1 MATNVK
7 YYCMGFLADGTP
19 SVRTFANTKD
29 VEKENEKYIVELKQK
44 VKEMSAD
51 ELDIVEIISAE
62 EYNMYVNGDGTNTY
76 VRDMET
82 GKPKIYIPPEPTKE
96 ELQAQALSLLEKIEQ
111 VDIPEEIKAFLR
123 KAATRHYAFNYKNI
137 AEYYAHAPAEIQELM
152 EESALVIIDYN
163 NAIRNGYVQLSEDLK
178 SLVGNWF
185 YPHQLKLQV
194 QDIHLLFHI
203 VEFGYLYCIY
213 YHLLNLS

>member
-96 ELQAQALSLLEKIEQ
+96 ELQAQALSQLENEYNVQKEGFKKDLDTATLAGNTEAVQSIQQEFMEFNKAY
-111 VDIPEEIKAFLR
+111 EEA
-123 KAATRHYAFNYKNI
+123 KNNI
-137 AEYYAHAPAEIQELM
+137 L
-152 EESALVIIDYN
+152 EE
-163 NAIRNGYVQLSEDLK
+163 G
-178 SLVGNWF
+178 
-185 YPHQLKLQV
+185 
-194 QDIHLLFHI
+194 
-203 VEFGYLYCIY
+203 VE
-213 YHLLNLS
+213 

>member
-29 VEKENEKYIVELKQK
+29 IEKENEKYIVELKQK

-51 ELDIVEIISAE
+51 ELATVEIISAE
-62 EYNMYVNGDGTNTY
+62 EYNLYVNGDGTNTY

-96 ELQAQALSLLEKIEQ
+96 ELQAQALANLESEYNAQKEGFKK
-111 VDIPEEIKAFLR
+111 DLDTANLAGNTEAIKS
-123 KAATRHYAFNYKNI
+123 
-137 AEYYAHAPAEIQELM
+137 IQEEYM
-152 EESALVIIDYN
+152 EF
-163 NAIRNGYVQLSEDLK
+163 NAAYEEAKNEILK
-178 SLVGNWF
+178 
-185 YPHQLKLQV
+185 
-194 QDIHLLFHI
+194 D
-203 VEFGYLYCIY
+203 E
-213 YHLLNLS
+213 

>member
-96 ELQAQALSLLEKIEQ
+96 ELQAQALANLESEYNAQKEGFKKDLDTANLAGNTEAIKSIQ
-111 VDIPEEIKAFLR
+111 EEFM
-123 KAATRHYAFNYKNI
+123 AFNK
-137 AEYYAHAPAEIQELM
+137 A
-152 EESALVIIDYN
+152 
-163 NAIRNGYVQLSEDLK
+163 
-178 SLVGNWF
+178 
-185 YPHQLKLQV
+185 
-194 QDIHLLFHI
+194 
-203 VEFGYLYCIY
+203 
-213 YHLLNLS
+213 

>member
-96 ELQAQALSLLEKIEQ
+96 ELQAQALSKLENEYNVQKEGFKK
-111 VDIPEEIKAFLR
+111 DLDTANLAGNTEAIKS
-123 KAATRHYAFNYKNI
+123 
-137 AEYYAHAPAEIQELM
+137 IQEEYM
-152 EESALVIIDYN
+152 EF
-163 NAIRNGYVQLSEDLK
+163 NAAYEEAKNEILK
-178 SLVGNWF
+178 
-185 YPHQLKLQV
+185 
-194 QDIHLLFHI
+194 D
-203 VEFGYLYCIY
+203 E
-213 YHLLNLS
+213 